1 MIGRSWF
8 NFFWEQRLETMRD
21 RRSSEEQYRS
31 KEKRIPELEVWMKK
45 NARGWQDKSKNNCFT
60 RRKLEWWLSQ
70 QACWN
75 KKISACIE
83 NRKDEKSESY
93 FIVCNCWVSSK
104 TEIFWKT
111 GFEKNHRWNV
121 CMPTLETQI
130 GLSLFK
136 DCLNFFNVSALKN
149 LCKSQNHLP
158 AYVASSLEIIA
169 PFVELLTQHQI
180 NFRDNSFF
188 REKAQLSF
196 TKKSKSTSPLRPPP
210 LTSPYN
216 EEVFKQLVP
225 IFFSIRWNLLV
236 YTLPHAYGPPCWPMV

>member
-1 MIGRSWF
+1 
-8 NFFWEQRLETMRD
+8 
-21 RRSSEEQYRS
+21 
-31 KEKRIPELEVWMKK
+31 
-45 NARGWQDKSKNNCFT
+45 
-60 RRKLEWWLSQ
+60 
-70 QACWN
+70 
-75 KKISACIE
+75 
-83 NRKDEKSESY
+83 
-93 FIVCNCWVSSK
+93 
-104 TEIFWKT
+104 
-111 GFEKNHRWNV
+111 
-121 CMPTLETQI
+121 MPTLETQI

-225 IFFSIRWNLLV
+225 IFFFNSVKFAGLHTSTRIWSSMLAHGIKFRAGNLIAGVFLSLLLLV
-236 YTLPHAYGPPCWPMV
+236 LCACYLFCHTLPGVKV